1 MKKIIKLTES
11 DLTRIIKLVI
21 NEERKFT
28 ISKPK
33 DYDKFQQKCKTK
45 NNGSFRTFVDGVHL
59 RCMKKEGTT
68 SQQTEVGGTTIKD
81 NPFNRAGVN
90 GTWKLSGDK
99 IELRTTSL

>member
-1 MKKIIKLTES
+1 MKKIIRLTES

-45 NNGSFRTFVDGVHL
+45 NR
-59 RCMKKEGTT
+59 
-68 SQQTEVGGTTIKD
+68 
-81 NPFNRAGVN
+81 NR
-90 GTWKLSGDK
+90 
-99 IELRTTSL
+99 